1 MENSVEGST
10 AMSPS
15 NFPIKLLPTYEET
28 LEWLLE
34 QLPMFHRVGPAAYRQ
49 GLEGIQTLCRY
60 IGHPERR
67 MGKVIHVAGTNGKGS
82 VAHMLAAI
90 LQAHGY
96 RTGLFT
102 SPHLWDFRERI
113 RINGQPIE
121 EERIV
126 HWVSTLQQCLDY
138 PQPSF
143 FEFTT
148 AMAFAHFAESNLD
161 FVVIE
166 TGLGG
171 RLDSTNIVQPVLTL
185 ITHIDWDHMNLLGNT
200 LPLIAAE
207 KAGIMK
213 RGVPLILG
221 RTQIEEIQNIFVNKA
236 HELRCL
242 IYNSDQCYRLR
253 KVPLEDSYAWRV
265 ERSGKTWSHLLHC
278 DLLGDYQAE
287 NLGQTLMAMDILR
300 QMGEDLDDDKILQ
313 GLSNV
318 SGLTG
323 LQGRWQTWGHHPIR
337 ITDVAH
343 NQEGIRAIVNQVQ
356 STLLRLSK
364 DAEGDQPQAHWVLGM
379 VSDKDHDSVLALL
392 PKAAHYYFC
401 APSIPRALRAEDLAE
416 KAKSYDLT
424 GSVWPSVDHAWRAAV
439 SAAGKFDL
447 VIATGSFFVVAE
459 INHCGQN

>member
-1 MENSVEGST
+1 MENSVEGSIEISIST
-10 AMSPS
+10 MP
-15 NFPIKLLPTYEET
+15 NKRIPTYKET
-28 LEWLLE
+28 LGWLLE

-49 GLEGIQTLCRY
+49 GLDGIQTLCRF
-60 IGHPERR
+60 IHHPERR
-67 MGKVIHVAGTNGKGS
+67 LGKVIHVAGTNGKGS
-82 VAHMLAAI
+82 VSHMLAAI

-102 SPHLWDFRERI
+102 SPHLRDFRERI
-113 RINGQPIE
+113 RVNGQPIE
-121 EERIV
+121 EERVV
-126 HWVSTLQQCLDY
+126 HWVSRLQQCPDY

-148 AMAFAHFAESNLD
+148 AMAFAHFAESELD

-200 LPLIAAE
+200 LPMIAAE

-221 RTQIEEIQNIFVNKA
+221 RTQVEEVQSIFENKA

-242 IYNSDQCYRLR
+242 LYNADQCYRLK

-265 ERSGKTWSHLLHC
+265 ERNGKPWSHLLHC

-287 NLGQTLMAMDILR
+287 NLGQVLMAVDVLR
-300 QMGEDLDDDKILQ
+300 QMGEDLEDEKILQ
-313 GLSNV
+313 GLSKV

-323 LQGRWQTWGHHPIR
+323 LQGRWQIWGHHPLR

-343 NQEGIRAIVNQVQ
+343 NLEGIRAILDQVQ
-356 STLLRLSK
+356 STLIRLNQ
-364 DAEGDQPQAHWVLGM
+364 AEEGDLPQAHWVLGM
-379 VSDKDHDSVLALL
+379 VSDKDHDAVLALL

-401 APSIPRALRAEDLAE
+401 APNIPRALPAEVLSE
-416 KAKSYDLT
+416 KAKSYHLT

-439 SAAGKFDL
+439 AAAGKFDL

-459 INHCGQN
+459 INHCGQG

>member
-1 MENSVEGST
+1 MT
-10 AMSPS
+10 LDAP
-15 NFPIKLLPTYEET
+15 KTYPET
-28 LEWLLE
+28 LKWLLE

-49 GLEGIQTLCRY
+49 GLGGIQALCRS
-60 IGHPERR
+60 IDHPERR

-82 VAHMLAAI
+82 VSHMMAAI

-102 SPHLWDFRERI
+102 SPHLRDFRERI
-113 RINGQPIE
+113 RVNGQPIE
-121 EERIV
+121 EERVV
-126 HWVSTLQQCLDY
+126 HWVSRLQQCPDY

-148 AMAFAHFAESNLD
+148 AMAFAHFAESDLD

-171 RLDSTNIVQPVLTL
+171 RLDSTNIIQPVLTL
-185 ITHIDWDHMNLLGNT
+185 ITHIDWDHMNLLGNS

-221 RTQIEEIQNIFVNKA
+221 RTQNDEVQNVFEHKA

-242 IYNSDQCYRLR
+242 LYNADQCYRLT
-253 KVPLEDSYAWRV
+253 KILSDNSTAWRV
-265 ERSGKTWSHLLHC
+265 ERNGKSWNHDLNC

-287 NLGQTLMAMDILR
+287 NLGQVLMATDVLR
-300 QMGEDLDDDKILQ
+300 QMGEDLEDVKIMQ
-313 GLSNV
+313 GLRDV

-323 LQGRWQTWGHHPIR
+323 LQGRWQIWGHQPMR
-337 ITDVAH
+337 VTDVAH
-343 NQEGIRAIVNQVQ
+343 NQEGIRAIINQVQ
-356 STLLRLSK
+356 ASLNRLSQE
-364 DAEGDQPQAHWVLGM
+364 AGGVPPQAHWVLGM
-379 VSDKDHDSVLALL
+379 VNDKDHDAVLALL
-392 PKAAHYYFC
+392 PKDAQYYFC
-401 APSIPRALRAEDLAE
+401 APSIPRALPAEVLAE
-416 KAKSYDLT
+416 KAKSCGLN
-424 GSVWPSVDHAWRAAV
+424 GSVWPSVDHAWRTAV
-439 SAAGKFDL
+439 AAAGKFDL

-459 INHCGQN
+459 IHHSGQN